1 MMPNTYDPYDPSIV
15 MLPPNDHD
23 DHDLTPAERDRAH
36 CIMALMGCL
45 TYIASLIIG
54 LIVCLFIGSC
64 TPTRTVTST
73 ESRAV
78 SDRLEQI
85 DSLLRLKSVV
95 TQDSVWRESVMRQFQ
110 SIRERSDT
118 SRTQVVDSAGRVIRE
133 KVIINNVRESVSETD
148 RLEIQK
154 LSSRIEMMDS
164 TIRLLREQ
172 LSHSDTLQQQRET
185 VVEPSSRLSWWE
197 RAKLRM
203 TDYLLYLLAAIGAFL
218 AFRAKFRKK

>member
-1 MMPNTYDPYDPSIV
+1 MMHNTYDPYDPSIV

-36 CIMALMGCL
+36 SIMALMGCL

-64 TPTRTVTST
+64 TPARTVTST
-73 ESRAV
+73 ESRVV

-95 TQDSVWRESVMRQFQ
+95 TQDSAWRESVMRQFQ

-118 SRTQVVDSAGRVIRE
+118 NRSVVVNAAGDTIRE
-133 KVIINNVRESVSETD
+133 KVIINNVRESVSESE

-172 LSHSDTLQQQRET
+172 ITHSDTLQQQRET

-203 TDYLLYLLAAIGAFL
+203 TDYLLYLLAAIGAFF